1 MELGKEGLREREFLE
16 ENMKNSFCTFFF
28 FIFFVAVFLI
38 TSCTLFN
45 KEATQEIPAGVETS
59 SSEAETYLSCLDRCA
74 SCETTCEDS
83 LYYTKALAEENK
95 NVCER
100 ITSTILQQECT
111 KQLLAVEA
119 VAELNKDKCMLLGD
133 EDIQRT
139 CLDNVA
145 AEIAVQSSSVE
156 KCADAPH
163 AERCENHYYREMA
176 VLSSDA
182 SYCDN
187 LEEEQ
192 KQLCVEAVQI
202 SATTEE

>member
-1 MELGKEGLREREFLE
+1 
-16 ENMKNSFCTFFF
+16 MKNRFFIFFF
-28 FIFFVAVFLI
+28 FILIVAVFLI
-38 TSCTLFN
+38 TSCTLFS

-59 SSEAETYLSCLDRCA
+59 SPEAETYLSCLDRCA

-111 KQLLAVEA
+111 EQLLAVEA

-133 EDIQRT
+133 GGAQQL
-139 CLDNVA
+139 CLTRVA
-145 AEIAVQSSSVE
+145 SEIAIQSSSIE
-156 KCADAPH
+156 KCREAPDT
-163 AERCENHYYREMA
+163 ERCEELFSREMA

-192 KQLCVEAVQI
+192 KQLCVEVVKTTAI
-202 SATTEE
+202 TEEVG

>member
-1 MELGKEGLREREFLE
+1 
-16 ENMKNSFCTFFF
+16 MKKIILTILLFSLVVLAQCT
-28 FIFFVAVFLI
+28 I
-38 TSCTLFN
+38 FN
-45 KEATQEIPAGVETS
+45 KEKATEVPAGVEAS
-59 SSEAETYLSCLDRCA
+59 SPEAETYLSCINRCA

-111 KQLLAVEA
+111 EQLLAVEA
-119 VAELNKDKCMLLGD
+119 VAELNKDKCMLLSD
-133 EDIQRT
+133 EDMQRT

-145 AEIAVQSSSVE
+145 AEIAVQSSNVE

-163 AERCENHYYREMA
+163 AERCESHYYREMA
-176 VLSSDA
+176 VLTDDA

-187 LEEEQ
+187 LEDEQ
-192 KQLCVEAVQI
+192 KQLCVLR
-202 SATTEE
+202 TK